1 MHAQMAILRDV
12 IYGATAR
19 GGDFIKMCDELG
31 FAPHELNESDRL
43 VPFESAAKAWDVV
56 VQSTK
61 DKLLGL
67 HLGEELS
74 PTILGMVGYL
84 MQNCPTILGSFIW
97 LEKYWSLIST
107 MAKFEVEETHEQ
119 VLIHK
124 ESALAWQH
132 QYPESARQSVEISMS
147 GILTLAKFLT
157 GKKILPVRVEFA
169 YPSRSL
175 SEYERIFQSPIQF
188 NAKSNTLT
196 FRNSDFLL
204 PVVKYDK
211 SLFEFFNKTLEQKL
225 GALKKEERVSD
236 QLKQMIL
243 NDFKGRTPSIEIAAS
258 KLNMTARSLQRKLK
272 DDGTGYREIVKN
284 LKKDLAQTILAQPE
298 FRVGEVAEILGY
310 SDSSSFRKAYK
321 KWAINN

>member
-1 MHAQMAILRDV
+1 MHAQMAIMRDI

-19 GGDFIKMCDELG
+19 GADFMKVCDELG

-43 VPFESAAKAWDVV
+43 VPFEPAARIWDVV
-56 VQSTK
+56 VQSTQ

-84 MQNCPTILGSFIW
+84 MQNCPTILDSFVW

-107 MAKFEVEETHEQ
+107 MAKFEVEETPEQ
-119 VLIHK
+119 ILIHT
-124 ESALAWQH
+124 ECALVWQQ
-132 QYPESARQSVEISMS
+132 QYPQSARQSVEISLS
-147 GILTLAKFLT
+147 GVLTISKMLT
-157 GKKILPVRVEFA
+157 GKKITPVRVELA

-175 SEYERIFQSPIQF
+175 SEYERIFQSPIHF
-188 NAKSNTLT
+188 NAKTNTIA
-196 FRNSDFLL
+196 FRKSDFLM

-225 GALKKEERVSD
+225 NALKKEARFSD
-236 QLKQMIL
+236 HLKQMIL

-258 KLNMTARSLQRKLK
+258 KLNMTPRSLQRKLK
-272 DDGTGYREIVKN
+272 DDGTGYREIVNN

-321 KWAINN
+321 KWAV